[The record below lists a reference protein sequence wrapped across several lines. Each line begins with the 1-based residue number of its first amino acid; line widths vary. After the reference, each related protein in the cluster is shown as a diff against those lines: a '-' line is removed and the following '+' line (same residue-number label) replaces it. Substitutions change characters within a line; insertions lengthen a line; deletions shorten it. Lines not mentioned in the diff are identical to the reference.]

1 MALVK
6 RSLFN
11 TLCRVKGFRGAS
23 SQDTRRQFLN
33 DSSWAESIRCCY
45 SNSSHIGGEES
56 VNVHCTYWVVNNTQ
70 RLASNADL
78 YLGGRGGL
86 QAVEAKRST
95 ERPLVKVGQ
104 VACLQEIKAP
114 HETSRWRRRT
124 SLPPSG
130 SLPALRS
137 RSRRCRRCWSVPRD
151 SARRSRDSPG
161 LWLLGGRGRIV
172 RFTVVTR
179 RCARKVGFY

>member
-1 MALVK
+1 MESMALVK
-6 RSLFN
+6 RSLSN

-45 SNSSHIGGEES
+45 LNSSHIGGEES

-86 QAVEAKRST
+86 QAVKAERST

-124 SLPPSG
+124 SPPPVRVPTCSEKSFPSMS
-130 SLPALRS
+130 SLLECP
-137 RSRRCRRCWSVPRD
+137 
-151 SARRSRDSPG
+151 PG
-161 LWLLGGRGRIV
+161 LCTSIP
-172 RFTVVTR
+172 
-179 RCARKVGFY
+179 